1 MNRHARASGLL
12 PRQIVERADPH
23 RQLDAMPRGDRLSAQ
38 RKGKRGQRGYHDN
51 HNNYSSGLLNVS
63 PDLDLGDINLLN
75 GNSIL
80 SGNRTSIGNGI
91 LGGALI
97 GILGGNS
104 YTSKHSVK
112 KSKRGRGRR

>member
-1 MNRHARASGLL
+1 MSKLL
-12 PRQIVERADPH
+12 SLVVVTTALSFSVVTAD
-23 RQLDAMPRGDRLSAQ
+23 AGGW
-38 RKGKRGQRGYHDN
+38 GKRGQRGYHDN